1 MRKITVSDI
10 WTLHESSM
18 MFHFFHKLIIFHFFH
33 LPSSLHKYI
42 LGTNSGKEWKGNNR
56 YRMSMYISHPAH
68 KKGKYKHLM
77 VQCLA
82 SFIGTFHCISPRYD
96 EYQDQERWYGH
107 TTVLWLVIT
116 GLWLAD
122 PVPDVCNISQH
133 IALLRSIWHSPCQEQ
148 CTMAIAGCPPPSW
161 WC

>member
-56 YRMSMYISHPAH
+56 YRMSGYISHPAH
-68 KKGKYKHLM
+68 KKGKYKHHWWCNVWRLLLALFIVFLQDMMSIRTKRGDMDTLLSSDWSSQASDWLTRCLM
-77 VQCLA
+77 FA
-82 SFIGTFHCISPRYD
+82 ISR
-96 EYQDQERWYGH
+96 
-107 TTVLWLVIT
+107 
-116 GLWLAD
+116 
-122 PVPDVCNISQH
+122 NISLSSDPSDTAPARSS
-133 IALLRSIWHSPCQEQ
+133 ALWP
-148 CTMAIAGCPPPSW
+148 
-161 WC
+161 